1 MKPGYRAVGTVR
13 EIWRYPVKSMAG
25 EPVEAAKIGWN
36 GLGGDRRYAFNR
48 VGNRSGLPFLSAR
61 EMPELIL
68 YRPAFLNAADPDHSG
83 IDVTTPAGPSLDLY
97 AAELRAELEALH
109 GGPLEVISLW
119 RGAYDAMPVSL
130 ITTNSMA
137 MTGEALGKTLQS
149 SRFRPNLVIEAME
162 AKAFPEDRWIGE
174 LLVFGEDDDAARLR
188 VNRKDLR
195 CTVVNLNPLTAA
207 ADADVLAHVVRTRKN
222 FLGAYGTTERPGKA
236 KAGDI
241 VYIDERR

>member
-25 EPVEAAKIGWN
+25 EPVEITKIGWN

-68 YRPAFLNAADPDHSG
+68 YRPAFLNPADPDHSG
-83 IDVTTPAGPSLDLY
+83 IEVATPSGSNFDLY
-97 AAELRAELEALH
+97 AAALLAELEALH

-137 MTGEALGKTLQS
+137 MTGEAIGKALQS
-149 SRFRPNLVIEAME
+149 SRFRPNLVIEALE
-162 AKAFPEDRWIGE
+162 AKAYPEDKWVGE
-174 LLVFGEDDDAARLR
+174 LLVFGEDDDSARLR

-195 CTVVNLNPLTAA
+195 CKVVNLNPLTAVL
-207 ADADVLAHVVRTRKN
+207 DADVLAHVVKTRKN

-236 KAGDI
+236 TVGDT
-241 VYIDERR
+241 VYVDERR